1 MRIILLGAPG
11 AGKGTQAKKISEK
24 FGIPHI
30 STGDILR
37 NECKMG
43 TDLGKKAE
51 NFMHDGKLVP
61 DTLIIE
67 IIKNKIAAKGS
78 EKDFLMDG
86 FPRTLNQAEMFDE
99 MLVSLDLEID
109 RVINIIVT
117 NDKLVKRLTSRR
129 VCHRCSNI
137 CKIDSP
143 EIAHEDKARC
153 PICGGE
159 LHKRADDGLEVIEER
174 LKVYEKQ
181 TKPLIDYYSKKGL
194 LSNVDGLGSEE
205 EVTERILSLL

>member
-11 AGKGTQAKKISEK
+11 VGKGTQAKKISEK

-37 NECKMG
+37 NECRIG
-43 TDLGKKAE
+43 SELGKEAE
-51 NFMHDGKLVP
+51 DFMQDGKLVP

-67 IIKNKIAAKGS
+67 IIKSRIAGKDS

-86 FPRTLNQAEMFDE
+86 FPRTLNQAQMFDD
-99 MLVSLDLEID
+99 MLESLDLEID
-109 RVINIIVT
+109 RVINIDVP
-117 NDKLVKRLTSRR
+117 DDELVKRLTSRR
-129 VCHRCSNI
+129 VCHSCSNV
-137 CKIDSP
+137 CKIDDP
-143 EIAHEDKARC
+143 EIVHQDKDRC

-159 LHKRADDGLEVIEER
+159 LHKRADDDLEVIEER
-174 LKVYEKQ
+174 LKVYKEQ
-181 TKPLIDYYSKKGL
+181 TRPLIDYYSKKGL
-194 LSNVDGLGSEE
+194 VSDVDGLGSEE